1 MPAPFARRCPVA
13 PRELCPL
20 WPCLAALTLTFVTF
34 APTCARAGADSA
46 GGVSAAP
53 RSASAV
59 PATEVTISTPM
70 APTAWAVLE
79 RELLRANAIAC
90 REFFHKYFD
99 ERGYLKCVERWGGD
113 DGPDDAIENL
123 SDWPILHALGAPAVV
138 LDMYK
143 KGWEGHLRQYTQAKT
158 KQVPFARAGMY
169 YKEFPVMFDWLHNGE
184 GLTPFDLQGLAD
196 PNDAKF
202 QARVRRF
209 AGFYTNE
216 DADAPNYDAAHK
228 IIRSMFNGSR
238 GPLLRKAT
246 AVDWAGDPIEVGNR
260 FKPLHGE
267 HNYAQMLAHFE
278 KYNDIVGDNP
288 MNLEATSL
296 AFNAYALAQDPKYK
310 RWLLEY
316 VDAWVD
322 RTRANHDVIPSNV
335 GLDGVIGSGAG
346 GKWYGGVY
354 GWGFTV
360 RDPATGRMSNRHQTG
375 LAVTGFG
382 NALLLTGNRKYVDV
396 WRKVI
401 DAVNANGRRI
411 DGQMMYPTM
420 YGDQGWYAFTPRKYA
435 FAALKVWYW
444 SMDPADRERVGAG
457 TGESGWLN
465 YLDGK
470 DPEYPDRTLA
480 QEFLAIRSHI
490 DGLRAD
496 RTTPQT
502 RLADDPLAYN
512 PATVYALI
520 NLMLGGLYPGHVGSP
535 LHCRVRYFDP
545 EKRRAGV
552 PDDVAAL
559 VDRLTDTQTGI
570 TLINLSPVAGHS
582 VIVQGGAYAEHQ
594 FADLTIDGHKR
605 AVDAPSFTVELSP
618 GSGAHLVL
626 TTHRYANPP
635 SLKFP
640 WEQTRPAQ
648 AIATRH

>member
-1 MPAPFARRCPVA
+1 MCLNSALPCPRTSRQSRRLSV
-13 PRELCPL
+13 
-20 WPCLAALTLTFVTF
+20 CLAALALTLLTGRPSQVV
-34 APTCARAGADSA
+34 A
-46 GGVSAAP
+46 GGSTGTTGTGTAVS
-53 RSASAV
+53 
-59 PATEVTISTPM
+59 INTPM
-70 APTAWAVLE
+70 APPAWAVLE
-79 RELLRANAIAC
+79 RELLRANSIAC
-90 REFFHKYFD
+90 REFFQKYFD

-123 SDWPILHALGAPAVV
+123 SDWPILHALGASDSV
-138 LDMYK
+138 LEMYK

-158 KQVPFARAGMY
+158 KQVPFARGGMY

-196 PNDAKF
+196 PNDARF

-209 AGFYTNE
+209 AGFYVGDDPE
-216 DADAPNYDAAHK
+216 APNYDAAHK

-246 AVDWAGDPIEVGNR
+246 AVDWAGDPIEVGGR

-310 RWLLEY
+310 SWLLEY

-322 RTRANHDVIPSNV
+322 RTRANHDIIPSNV

-360 RDPATGRMSNRHQTG
+360 RDPASGKMANRNNTH
-375 LAVTGFG
+375 LAITGFG
-382 NALLLTGNRKYVDV
+382 NALLLTGNRKYIDV
-396 WRKVI
+396 WRKLI
-401 DAVNANGRRI
+401 EAVNGNGRKI

-420 YGDQGWYAFTPRKYA
+420 YGDDGWYAFTPRKYSQGG
-435 FAALKVWYW
+435 LSVWYW
-444 SMDPADRERVGAG
+444 SMDPRDRPRLGDN
-457 TGESGWLN
+457 GWLN
-465 YLDGK
+465 FLDGK
-470 DPEYPDRTLA
+470 DPEYAERTLA
-480 QEFLAIRSHI
+480 QEFLTIRGHI
-490 DGLRAD
+490 VGLRAD

-512 PATVYALI
+512 PATVYALV

-570 TLINLSPVAGHS
+570 TLVNLNPVAGHS
-582 VIVQGGAYAEHQ
+582 VVVQGGAYGEHQ
-594 FADLTIDGHKR
+594 FADVIMDGQKRTI
-605 AVDAPSFTVELSP
+605 DAPSFTVDLAP
-618 GSGAHLVL
+618 GSGARLVL
-626 TTHRYANPP
+626 TTHRYGNSPTI
-635 SLKFP
+635 KFP
-640 WEQTRPAQ
+640 WDQ
-648 AIATRH
+648 ARLAKVVATRHAK

>member
-1 MPAPFARRCPVA
+1 MFFRFPVPCPRA
-13 PRELCPL
+13 PRPSRGLSVFVAAL
-20 WPCLAALTLTFVTF
+20 ALTLLTVD
-34 APTCARAGADSA
+34 PSRVVAGSSTETT
-46 GGVSAAP
+46 GPSTSVS
-53 RSASAV
+53 
-59 PATEVTISTPM
+59 INTPM
-70 APTAWAVLE
+70 APPAWAVLE
-79 RELLRANAIAC
+79 RELLRANSIAC
-90 REFFHKYFD
+90 REFFQKYFD
-99 ERGYLKCVERWGGD
+99 DRGYLKCVERWGGD

-123 SDWPILHALGAPAVV
+123 SDWPILHALGASDSV
-138 LDMYK
+138 LEMYK

-158 KQVPFARAGMY
+158 RQVPFARGGMY

-196 PNDAKF
+196 PNDARF

-209 AGFYTNE
+209 AGFYVGE
-216 DADAPNYDAAHK
+216 DPEAPNYDAAHK

-246 AVDWAGDPIEVGNR
+246 AVDWAGDPIEVGDR

-267 HNYAQMLAHFE
+267 HNYTQMLAHFE

-310 RWLLEY
+310 NWLLEY

-322 RTRANHDVIPSNV
+322 RTRANRNIIPSNV

-360 RDPATGRMSNRHQTG
+360 RDPATGKMANRNNHH
-375 LAVTGFG
+375 LALTGFG
-382 NALLLTGNRKYVDV
+382 NALLLTGNFKYVDV
-396 WRKVI
+396 WRKLI
-401 DAVNANGRRI
+401 NAVNANGRKI

-420 YGDQGWYAFTPRKYA
+420 YGDDGWYAFTPRKYSHG
-435 FAALKVWYW
+435 ALNVWYW
-444 SMDPADRERVGAG
+444 SMDPRDRQRLGDN
-457 TGESGWLN
+457 GWLN
-465 YLDGK
+465 FLDGK
-470 DPEYPDRTLA
+470 DPDYAERTFA
-480 QEFLAIRSHI
+480 QEFLTIRGHI
-490 DGLRAD
+490 VGLRAD

-512 PATVYALI
+512 PATVYALV

-552 PDDVAAL
+552 PDDIAAI

-570 TLINLSPVAGHS
+570 TLVNLNPVAGHS
-582 VIVQGGAYAEHQ
+582 VVVQGGAYAEHQ
-594 FADLTIDGHKR
+594 FADVTVNGRKQTI
-605 AVDAPSFTVELSP
+605 DAPSFTVELAP
-618 GSGAHLVL
+618 GSGVHLVL
-626 TTHRYANPP
+626 STHRYVNPP

-640 WEQTRPAQ
+640 WDQTRHGTVV
-648 AIATRH
+648 ATSHSK